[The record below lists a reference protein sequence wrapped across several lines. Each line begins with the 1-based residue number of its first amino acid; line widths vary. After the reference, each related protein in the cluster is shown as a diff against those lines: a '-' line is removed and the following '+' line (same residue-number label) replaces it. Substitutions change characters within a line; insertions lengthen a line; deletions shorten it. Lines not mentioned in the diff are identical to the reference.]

1 MVFNNQSMRN
11 QLTLLVVIAI
21 FGAVAFATTS
31 SLWREIN
38 QYGTDKSSQLNAQA
52 TIFASTIADHVRA
65 EDRNSAFE
73 SLRAMGRIPSLQYIR
88 VETLDGK
95 VFAELGSSVS
105 LSGNYAVLSTQA
117 DSNVALEL
125 LLKATAVAQAPIVQ
139 GGEKIGIIKVF
150 SDTETLN
157 RRITELLWDAL
168 VAALFSGA
176 LGLLIALRMQR
187 AVTRPILDLSR
198 VMRAVRKT
206 GDFSKRANRISNDE
220 AGELVDAFN
229 EMLNEI
235 QARDAKLLA
244 HQQNLQKIVRKRT
257 EELKLAK
264 EIAEDANVAKS
275 EFLAT
280 MSHEI
285 RTPMNGMLVMAE
297 LLNNSE
303 LPPRQK
309 RYADV
314 IVKSGQSLLAII
326 NDILDFSKIEA
337 GRLELES
344 IPVKPV
350 EVINDVIGLFWERA
364 SSAGIDLTPY
374 VGPGVPEE
382 IEGDPVRLNQILSN
396 LVNNALKFTNKG
408 SVIVTAR
415 RVPSSGNDCFVEF
428 SVSDTGVGISREKQ
442 TKIFDAF
449 SQADQTTTRRFGGTG
464 LGLAICR
471 KLVETMDG
479 EIGVKSKVGH
489 GSRFCF
495 QVPTRILKPSVPFV
509 EVRTEKRAII
519 AMPGAATTS
528 MLARY
533 LEEAGIQ
540 TQIIEEDSAIASSI
554 AYADIIFASPEFLDA
569 FSDAV
574 DGNPGHWVPARICV
588 SELGDDAPDRQLEE
602 GIAEDLLIKPLSRSD
617 IQEQVVRVLEGR
629 LRGRDAVKS
638 AKPARVMLPQFDGR
652 KVLAA
657 DDSAVNR
664 EVVREALVR
673 LGIEPTVVSDGRQAA
688 DAVKSGEFDLVLMD
702 CSMPEM
708 DGYEATREIRRW
720 EAETSR
726 EEMPIFALTAHVAN
740 SDTEWRA
747 AGMNDY
753 LTKPFTITLLANA
766 IEKFLPTSKR
776 INIADEL
783 RDKQDNEE
791 MAAPSDEQL
800 DEMTVESK
808 TSSPID
814 ASTLDQEAVGIA
826 DDMQD
831 LFDQSVL
838 QELVKMQAGDGDL
851 VGRALSLFQKHS
863 KPAIVR
869 LAKVV
874 MTDNFDEITS
884 AAHALK
890 SMSLN
895 SGAVRLAEVCSRI
908 EIRAKNKE
916 KAIDDLVLVRE
927 AFIATHNA
935 LPGVMEFYARKAA

>member
-1 MVFNNQSMRN
+1 MRN

-31 SLWREIN
+31 SLWREVN
-38 QYGTDKSSQLNAQA
+38 QYGADKSSQLNAQA
-52 TIFASTIADHVRA
+52 TIFASTIADQVRA
-65 EDRNSAFE
+65 EDRNGAFE

-88 VETLDGK
+88 VETLDGE

-105 LSGNYAVLSTQA
+105 LSDNYSVLSEQS

-125 LLKATAVAQAPIVQ
+125 LLKQTAVAQAPIVQ
-139 GGEKIGIIKVF
+139 GGEIIGNIKVF

-157 RRITELLWDAL
+157 QRINELLWDAL
-168 VAALFSGA
+168 VAALFSAA

-257 EELKLAK
+257 QELKLAK
-264 EIAEDANVAKS
+264 ETAEDANVAKS

-309 RYADV
+309 RYSDV

-344 IPVKPV
+344 IPVKPI

-408 SVIVTAR
+408 SVIVTAK
-415 RVPSSGNDCFVEF
+415 RVRSADNECVVEF
-428 SVSDTGVGISREKQ
+428 SVSDTGVGISRAKQ
-442 TKIFDAF
+442 AKIFDAF

-471 KLVETMDG
+471 KLVETMNG
-479 EIGVKSKVGH
+479 EIGVKSKEGH
-489 GSRFCF
+489 GSRFFF
-495 QVPTRILKPSVPFV
+495 QVPTRILKPSTPFV

-519 AMPGAATTS
+519 AMPGSATPS

-540 TQIIEEDSAIASSI
+540 AQIIDEDSAIASSV

-569 FSDAV
+569 FSEAV

-588 SELGDDAPDRQLEE
+588 SELGDDAPDRQLEQ
-602 GIAEDLLIKPLSRSD
+602 GVAEDLLIKPLSRSD
-617 IQEQVVRVLEGR
+617 IEAQVVRVIEGR
-629 LRGRDAVKS
+629 LRGSDAVKS
-638 AKPARVMLPQFDGR
+638 AKPSRFMLPQFEGY

-664 EVVREALVR
+664 EVVREALTR
-673 LGIEPTVVSDGRQAA
+673 LGIEPTVVADGLQAA
-688 DAVKSGEFDLVLMD
+688 DAVKAGEFDLVLMD

-720 EAETSR
+720 EAEASR
-726 EEMPIFALTAHVAN
+726 EEMPIFALTAHVAH

-753 LTKPFTITLLANA
+753 LTKPFTISVLANA
-766 IEKFLPTSKR
+766 IERFLPSTRR

-783 RDKQDNEE
+783 KESAHTEDVPALDAPQKENEPPVADNSQQ
-791 MAAPSDEQL
+791 SDG
-800 DEMTVESK
+800 DISD
-808 TSSPID
+808 D
-814 ASTLDQEAVGIA
+814 ATTQPE
-826 DDMQD
+826 
-831 LFDQSVL
+831 LFDNSVL
-838 QELVKMQAGDGDL
+838 QELVKMQAGNSDL

-869 LAKVV
+869 LAKAAT
-874 MTDNFDEITS
+874 TDDFGETAS

-895 SGAVRLAEVCSRI
+895 SGARRLAEVCSRI
-908 EIRAKNKE
+908 EIRAKNNE
-916 KAIDDLVLVRE
+916 KPLDDLMLARE
-927 AFIATHNA
+927 VFIATHKA
-935 LPGVMEFYARKAA
+935 LPDVMDSYARKAA